1 MHLQLLFQFL
11 FLKKERIL
19 TRWCKIDNY
28 QGEESD
34 IVIASLTRSNTSHDI
49 GFMKSPERL
58 NVLVSRARNGL
69 ILIGNSE
76 TFIHARKG
84 SVVWRKFFDHLKQ
97 NDHIYEGF
105 PVRCEKH
112 TNRIA
117 LLSSPDD
124 FDIQCPDGGCKEPW

>member
-1 MHLQLLFQFL
+1 M
-11 FLKKERIL
+11 
-19 TRWCKIDNY
+19 IDNY

-58 NVLVSRARNGL
+58 NVLASRARNGL
-69 ILIGNSE
+69 ILIGNCE

-84 SVVWRKFFDHLKQ
+84 SAVWKNFFDHLKQ

-105 PVRCEKH
+105 PIKCEKH
-112 TNRIA
+112 PGRTA
-117 LLSSPDD
+117 LLSSPED